1 MKFKPRKSGSMVIRN
16 GKVTSKFQLQLQG
29 EIIPSIE
36 ENSIKCL
43 GKWYEASL
51 TDKSN
56 ASRTE
61 KQADKWLRKTEG
73 SGLPGKF
80 KAWLFQHGLLPRLMW
95 LLIIY
100 EVPMTSVEGV
110 ERRVNE
116 NLCRWLRI
124 PPSFTSVGLKIRSG
138 QLQLLRSSV
147 VKEFKVAKW
156 RAVMMYRDSSDE
168 KVRDAGI
175 ITRSG
180 CKWAADTSVAQA
192 ESMLKLKD
200 IIGNPCMGRQGLR
213 TNHFQQ
219 WGKADTRQRRGW
231 GPTPG
236 RRKAKV
242 KGRGTWITRSLDKVG
257 PAKEKNHV
265 SWTLET
271 RALSHLFPAPISVRH
286 SSNTNKPAQVG
297 TYWWG
302 AILHLARGDIDG
314 VTTRSSGWHI
324 GAGETE
330 KAPDPCETNL
340 IYPVHQGGREAP

>member
-1 MKFKPRKSGSMVIRN
+1 MVIRN

-138 QLQLLRSSV
+138 QLQLLLSSV
-147 VKEFKVAKW
+147 VKEFKVASEGLWWCTEIPVMKRSEMQASSQDQDASGQLTHQLHRPRACWSWRTSSGTHAWGDKDSGPTTSSNEGKQSQDRGEAEVRTEVRHLEDERRRSKSVELGSQGAWTKW
-156 RAVMMYRDSSDE
+156 DLPKR
-168 KVRDAGI
+168 I
-175 ITRSG
+175 IMCPELWRLEPFRISFLLRSVY
-180 CKWAADTSVAQA
+180 DT
-192 ESMLKLKD
+192 L
-200 IIGNPCMGRQGLR
+200 PTR
-213 TNHFQQ
+213 TN
-219 WGKADTRQRRGW
+219 
-231 GPTPG
+231 
-236 RRKAKV
+236 
-242 KGRGTWITRSLDKVG
+242 
-257 PAKEKNHV
+257 
-265 SWTLET
+265 
-271 RALSHLFPAPISVRH
+271 
-286 SSNTNKPAQVG
+286 
-297 TYWWG
+297 
-302 AILHLARGDIDG
+302 LHRWAHTGG
-314 VTTRSSGWHI
+314 VQYCT
-324 GAGETE
+324 
-330 KAPDPCETNL
+330 
-340 IYPVHQGGREAP
+340 